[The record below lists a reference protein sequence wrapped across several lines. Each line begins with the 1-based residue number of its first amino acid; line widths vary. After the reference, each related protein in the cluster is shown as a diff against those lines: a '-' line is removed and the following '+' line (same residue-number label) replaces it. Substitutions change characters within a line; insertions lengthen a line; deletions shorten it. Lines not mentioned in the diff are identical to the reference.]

1 MADYSTVATV
11 KEYLGIPTATLT
23 EDAALTAA
31 LSAAEDRIDQYCG
44 RTFVVPTGTTARS
57 VRPWSDTVVILPA
70 EIAQTTDLAVAVDT
84 ADDGVFETALT
95 SADWWAGPG
104 DQAPFLELHR
114 VSGQWPRLRSGRASV
129 EVTGWYGFGMTVPDS
144 AVQAATMLAARL
156 YQRRSSPLG
165 FQTGASPEFGA
176 VRISRIDP
184 DVASL
189 LTGYRHIAVA

>member
-23 EDAALTAA
+23 EDAGITAA
-31 LSAAEDRIDQYCG
+31 LSAAEDRIDKYCG
-44 RTFVVPTGTTARS
+44 RTFVVPSGTSVRT
-57 VRPWSDTVVILPA
+57 VRPWSGTVVILPA
-70 EIAQTTDLAVAVDT
+70 ELAQTTDLAVATDT
-84 ADDGVFETALT
+84 TDDGTFDTALT
-95 SADWWAGPG
+95 SADYYAGPG

-114 VSGQWPRLRSGRASV
+114 VSGTWPRLRSGRASV
-129 EVTGWYGFGMTVPDS
+129 EVTAWFGYAMTVPDS
-144 AVQAATMLAARL
+144 VVQAATMLAARL

-189 LTGYRHIAVA
+189 LTGYRAPAVA